1 MRNAT
6 RDRGA
11 LGSVDN
17 VLRLLEFFRGGRPV
31 RVTEV
36 AAKLG
41 VARSTAHRL
50 LTTLEARSF
59 VRQDPV
65 TRAYLVGDALV
76 ALGRSVAVR
85 AEVADVAL
93 PELQALVQR
102 VGETAH
108 VAVLRGTDA
117 HFILCV
123 ESSQT
128 LRTGS
133 HVGSSFAAHAT
144 ACGKAML
151 SALNDEELRKRYAE
165 ERLAPL
171 RRKTVQTWSELRTAL
186 AEVRRRGYG
195 TNFEENESGV
205 NAIGVAIAGRDGR
218 LYGAISVT
226 GPSTRFRRERMAA
239 YARECRRAAD
249 RIAAHLDVPH

>member
-1 MRNAT
+1 M
-6 RDRGA
+6 
-11 LGSVDN
+11 
-17 VLRLLEFFRGGRPV
+17 LRLLVLFRGGRPV
-31 RVTEV
+31 RVSEV
-36 AAKLG
+36 AHKLD

-50 LTTLEARSF
+50 LTTLEGRGF

-76 ALGRSVAVR
+76 DLGRSVAVR
-85 AEVADVAL
+85 AELEEIAR
-93 PELQALVQR
+93 PELEALVQR

-108 VAVLRGTDA
+108 VAVLRGADA
-117 HFILCV
+117 HFVLCV

-151 SALNDEELRKRYAE
+151 SALCDDELRKLYTD
-165 ERLAPL
+165 ERLVPF
-171 RRKTVQTWSELRTAL
+171 RRKTVGSWSELRSAL

-205 NAIGVAIAGRDGR
+205 NAIGVAIAGRGGR

-226 GPSTRFRRERMAA
+226 GPSARLRRERMAA
-239 YARECRRAAD
+239 FARECRRAAD
-249 RIAAHLDVPH
+249 RIAAHLDVPQ